1 MATRLRVLASHRLIH
16 ALLAVF
22 VIYLIGSAFSDGGVT
37 GFFSAKDNADAADNW
52 PAIVAIGAGGAFGA
66 TKFLKNMVDKAVG
79 LPATSFKYMYDIASQ
94 PTDEAQADKAIDVY
108 WEMTGIEHAPPG
120 SPGGDIKEAGE
131 RFKDFY
137 KGKTDIP

>member
-1 MATRLRVLASHRLIH
+1 
-16 ALLAVF
+16 
-22 VIYLIGSAFSDGGVT
+22 
-37 GFFSAKDNADAADNW
+37 
-52 PAIVAIGAGGAFGA
+52 
-66 TKFLKNMVDKAVG
+66 MVDKAVG

-120 SPGGDIKEAGE
+120 SPGGDIREAGE